1 MTIAELQ
8 KLCAKIVSDID
19 KKYGTK
25 RDVHLSFVQLI
36 EEIGELARDIN
47 LPRLRRKK
55 RDKKNL
61 ETEFADVIL
70 QVTILAEMLNID
82 LEKSVEEKIKILK
95 KRHRISNYPS

>member
-1 MTIAELQ
+1 MTISELQ
-8 KLCAKIVSDID
+8 KLCAKIVRDID
-19 KKYGTK
+19 KKYDTK
-25 RDVHLSFVQLI
+25 RDLHLSFTQLI

-82 LEKSVEEKIKILK
+82 LEKSVKDKIRILRK
-95 KRHRISNYPS
+95 KHRIS